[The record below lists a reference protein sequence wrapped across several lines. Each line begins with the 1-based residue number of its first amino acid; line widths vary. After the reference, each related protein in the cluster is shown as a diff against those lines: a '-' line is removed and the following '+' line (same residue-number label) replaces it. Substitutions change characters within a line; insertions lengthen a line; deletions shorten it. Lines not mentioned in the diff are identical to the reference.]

1 MKAAHIAIL
10 LASTAFVSACALTTP
25 NEGVSRRVSA
35 DYTAKG
41 AAEGTRAYVYGNRT
55 VLEFDGASAFLSV
68 KDETGA
74 SVDYEREGRYYRLT
88 RRLDN
93 FTASINGRLVTFSP
107 ATMTHVFSAPAPIK
121 ATAEPV
127 NASVVEPAPAS
138 QADVDMVALL
148 KLSEKQLVEV
158 RKAIEAA
165 GKNPKATGAE
175 LLAVNAHMDEIEA
188 RLVTAAAAIVQ
199 VTFPTGST
207 AFKPSLDVATVLVAS
222 ARAADRVTVRGRTD
236 SRVAGPINAK
246 IALGRALAARKFLV
260 DNGVQAEKIKVFSQA
275 GGGFV
280 APNITTEGKALNRRV
295 EIEFVNARI
304 AELKGQT
311 VKLAAIKIK

>member
-1 MKAAHIAIL
+1 MKAARIAIL
-10 LASTAFVSACALTTP
+10 LASTAFVSACAFTAP

-41 AAEGTRAYVYGNRT
+41 AADGTSAYVYGNRT
-55 VLEFDGASAFLSV
+55 VLEFDGASASLSV

-74 SVDYEREGRYYRLT
+74 SVDYERAGRYYRLT

-107 ATMTHVFSAPAPIK
+107 AIMTRVFSAPAPIK

-127 NASVVEPAPAS
+127 KASVVEPAPAS
-138 QADVDMVALL
+138 QADGDVVALL

-165 GKNPKATGAE
+165 DKNPKATGAE
-175 LLAVNAHMDEIEA
+175 LLAVTAHMDEIEA
-188 RLVTAAAAIVQ
+188 RLVTASAATVQ
-199 VTFPTGST
+199 VTFPTGGT
-207 AFKPSLDVATVLVAS
+207 AFKPGADVATVLVAS
-222 ARAADRVTVRGRTD
+222 AKAADRVTVRGRTD
-236 SRVAGPINAK
+236 SRVAGPMDAK

-280 APNITTEGKALNRRV
+280 APNITKEGKALNRRV

-311 VKLAAIKIK
+311 VKLAAIKVE